1 MKHANESLAEKR
13 QRLLLREL
21 EVVQA
26 AIERAASAPDGAS
39 GVPSDWSAKLYK
51 WREDIR
57 NSLRPLVDRA
67 A

>member
-1 MKHANESLAEKR
+1 MKHANETLAEKR

-39 GVPSDWSAKLYK
+39 SVPRDWSAKLHK
-51 WREDIR
+51 WREDLR
-57 NSLRPLVDRA
+57 NTLRPLLDRA